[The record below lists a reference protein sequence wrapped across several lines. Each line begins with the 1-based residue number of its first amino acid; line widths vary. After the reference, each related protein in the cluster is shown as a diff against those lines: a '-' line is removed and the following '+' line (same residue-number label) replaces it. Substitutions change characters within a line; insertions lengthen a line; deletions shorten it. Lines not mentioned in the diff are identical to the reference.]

1 MPMQIKICG
10 LKRPE
15 DVAYV
20 NAAMPEYAGFVFAG
34 TKRRIAPEYAK
45 QLKEQMNPDIQT
57 VGVFVNEEIPTI
69 VQLVKE
75 DTINIVQLHGDEDLA
90 YIERMQE
97 VLGSEA
103 HKVPVIKAIRVQ
115 NPEQIK
121 EAEALPVDYLLL
133 DAFHA
138 GEYGGSGK
146 VFDHNLIPPLT
157 KPYLL
162 AGGIDRNNVA
172 EILRILEEKNNLPM
186 AVDVS
191 SSVETDGIKDAGKID
206 ALVHLVHSIYN

>member
-1 MPMQIKICG
+1 MQIKICG
-10 LKRPE
+10 LKRPQ

-34 TKRRIAPEYAK
+34 TKRRITPEYAR
-45 QLKEQMNPDIQT
+45 QLKEQMHPDIQT
-57 VGVFVNEEIPTI
+57 VGVFVNEEISTI
-69 VQLVKE
+69 IQLVKE
-75 DTINIVQLHGDEDLA
+75 DTINMVQLHGDEDLA
-90 YIERMQE
+90 YIERLQE
-97 VLGSEA
+97 ALGSDA
-103 HKVPVIKAIRVQ
+103 HKVPVIQAIRVQ
-115 NPEQIK
+115 NPDQIK

-138 GEYGGSGK
+138 DEYGGSGR

-162 AGGIDRNNVA
+162 AGGIDHNNVA

-191 SSVETDGIKDAGKID
+191 SSVETAGIKDAGKID

>member
-1 MPMQIKICG
+1 MQIKICG

-15 DVAYV
+15 DIAYV

-34 TKRRIAPEYAK
+34 TKRRITPEYAR
-45 QLKEQMNPDIQT
+45 QLKGQMNPDIQT

-90 YIERMQE
+90 YIDRLQDA
-97 VLGSEA
+97 LGKEA
-103 HKVPVIKAIRVQ
+103 HKVPVIQAIRVQ
-115 NPEQIK
+115 NQEQIK
-121 EAEALPVDYLLL
+121 EAEKLPVDYLLL

-138 GEYGGSGK
+138 DEYGGSGK

-162 AGGIDRNNVA
+162 AGGIDCNNVI
-172 EILRILEEKNNLPM
+172 EILQILEEKNNLPV

-191 SSVETDGIKDAGKID
+191 SSVETDGVKDAVKID
-206 ALVHLVHSIYN
+206 ELVHLVHSIYNR

>member
-1 MPMQIKICG
+1 MQIKICG

-34 TKRRIAPEYAK
+34 TKRCIAPEYAR

-133 DAFHA
+133 DAFHVD
-138 GEYGGSGK
+138 EYGGSGK

-157 KPYLL
+157 KSYLL

-172 EILRILEEKNNLPM
+172 EILRILAEKNNLPM

-191 SSVETDGIKDAGKID
+191 SSVEIDGIKDAGKID
-206 ALVHLVHSIYN
+206 ELVHLVHSIYN

>member
-34 TKRRIAPEYAK
+34 TKRRITPEYAR
-45 QLKEQMNPDIQT
+45 QLKGQMNPDIQT
-57 VGVFVNEEIPTI
+57 VGVFVNEEISTI

-90 YIERMQE
+90 YIDRLQDA
-97 VLGSEA
+97 LGA
-103 HKVPVIKAIRVQ
+103 HKVPVIRAIRVQ
-115 NPEQIK
+115 NQEQIK
-121 EAEALPVDYLLL
+121 EAEKLPVDYLLL

-138 GEYGGSGK
+138 DEYGGSGK

-162 AGGIDRNNVA
+162 AGGIDCNNVI
-172 EILRILEEKNNLPM
+172 EILQILEEKNNLPV

-191 SSVETDGIKDAGKID
+191 SSVETDGVKDAVKID
-206 ALVHLVHSIYN
+206 ELVHLVHSIYNR

>member
-1 MPMQIKICG
+1 MQIKICG

-34 TKRRIAPEYAK
+34 TKRCIAPEYAK

-90 YIERMQE
+90 YIEKMQE

-133 DAFHA
+133 DAFHVD
-138 GEYGGSGK
+138 EYGGSGK

-157 KPYLL
+157 KSYLL

-172 EILRILEEKNNLPM
+172 EILRILAEKNNLPM

-206 ALVHLVHSIYN
+206 ELVHLVHSIYN

>member
-1 MPMQIKICG
+1 MQIKICG

-34 TKRRIAPEYAK
+34 TKRCITPEYAK

-133 DAFHA
+133 DAFHVD
-138 GEYGGSGK
+138 EYGGSGK

-157 KPYLL
+157 KSYLL

-172 EILRILEEKNNLPM
+172 EILRILAEKNNLPM

-206 ALVHLVHSIYN
+206 ELVHLVHSIYN